1 MSLWDALTDIQK
13 KVTEGVEQ
21 FQEVFDPNAA
31 VSPAPR
37 ARHVSSAAFS
47 VDNDDA
53 AAKRPGED
61 VVSRRPDPSQYSRD
75 GQGSAVQRPQGNS
88 GGPSRT
94 LATATRDELV
104 ALVQRQAA
112 KIQQLQVRLDESNQE
127 NQVLRQERDSLKNM
141 LRASDAELTEVK
153 KARAGVQSAVL
164 PSSSKSLQGD
174 ASLASIG
181 AESVASVSNLSE
193 RDVAKDSQLQMQRES
208 FLQQIQKLQ
217 QDHDIVLHAA
227 HQRISFLEQELDNVH
242 VLAKAS
248 ECRSSVSR
256 EDEAALTSLK
266 HQLVESQ
273 SYAASLDGVVLELR
287 TKVTALEASLA
298 TYASTTAANFGPS
311 NYDASVLEAGIS
323 STSEMS
329 SLTLQNQENASLPA
343 NHAFE
348 SEHLNSSSPGQPFQ
362 DELLNARALAESA
375 TAEAATSRAQ
385 LSLAETRISE
395 LVSQLEELHAAK
407 QIQEGASLV
416 LAHHSGSHQNE
427 HAKSEDTDVVAIRS
441 EMEDLISA
449 LDHLSAAVTSVN
461 FPNQPALPTHSLPC
475 HLSKVAFTSFKQLAD
490 AVDAVVSQLVR
501 YTPISLIGRLILFM
515 QADVD
520 FNSRQAF
527 KAMKSSSD
535 SEIDKLKSFLSSCR
549 SQLDQMGPELEIARS
564 KIKKLEHQL
573 ISTEGLYKTLQSELS
588 SSEQVR
594 QALNLEL
601 KRLEQA
607 LSSASVSSSFSSADA
622 SAFINALQWSQVGEP
637 AGWSIRRRV
646 HVDACVWALI
656 CSGTFRFWMAETDLM
671 RHLGE
676 KGVSVGS
683 MFDALPPPI
692 VLDTRDHAAATI
704 LKEKQIEIVSLE
716 KKVHELT
723 NELQKLQIKSWVQP
737 QHESS
742 SDFSNQDVKS
752 AVSDVSVASP
762 SEPETDSQ
770 REVDRLVMLVGDLER
785 KLAHANFSHCQI
797 VARLTSELETS
808 HAKVA
813 EADAAAREVLLRSE
827 KELEMQFKERIEDIK
842 RKSRVILPSPLAFQ
856 RC

>member
-1 MSLWDALTDIQK
+1 
-13 KVTEGVEQ
+13 
-21 FQEVFDPNAA
+21 
-31 VSPAPR
+31 
-37 ARHVSSAAFS
+37 
-47 VDNDDA
+47 
-53 AAKRPGED
+53 
-61 VVSRRPDPSQYSRD
+61 
-75 GQGSAVQRPQGNS
+75 
-88 GGPSRT
+88 
-94 LATATRDELV
+94 
-104 ALVQRQAA
+104 
-112 KIQQLQVRLDESNQE
+112 
-127 NQVLRQERDSLKNM
+127 
-141 LRASDAELTEVK
+141 
-153 KARAGVQSAVL
+153 
-164 PSSSKSLQGD
+164 
-174 ASLASIG
+174 
-181 AESVASVSNLSE
+181 
-193 RDVAKDSQLQMQRES
+193 
-208 FLQQIQKLQ
+208 
-217 QDHDIVLHAA
+217 
-227 HQRISFLEQELDNVH
+227 
-242 VLAKAS
+242 
-248 ECRSSVSR
+248 
-256 EDEAALTSLK
+256 
-266 HQLVESQ
+266 
-273 SYAASLDGVVLELR
+273 
-287 TKVTALEASLA
+287 
-298 TYASTTAANFGPS
+298 
-311 NYDASVLEAGIS
+311 
-323 STSEMS
+323 
-329 SLTLQNQENASLPA
+329 
-343 NHAFE
+343 
-348 SEHLNSSSPGQPFQ
+348 
-362 DELLNARALAESA
+362 
-375 TAEAATSRAQ
+375 
-385 LSLAETRISE
+385 
-395 LVSQLEELHAAK
+395 
-407 QIQEGASLV
+407 
-416 LAHHSGSHQNE
+416 
-427 HAKSEDTDVVAIRS
+427 
-441 EMEDLISA
+441 
-449 LDHLSAAVTSVN
+449 
-461 FPNQPALPTHSLPC
+461 
-475 HLSKVAFTSFKQLAD
+475 
-490 AVDAVVSQLVR
+490 
-501 YTPISLIGRLILFM
+501 
-515 QADVD
+515 
-520 FNSRQAF
+520 
-527 KAMKSSSD
+527 
-535 SEIDKLKSFLSSCR
+535 
-549 SQLDQMGPELEIARS
+549 MGPELEIARS